1 MTTYTVT
8 GLTCNGCVARTL
20 KVLQTFDSNAQV
32 TLDPPQA
39 TLQAPDLNSLNKAL
53 QSVGNYVLLDRPT
66 TAASAQTSSPLLT
79 PTSTAF
85 LTPASTPFL
94 TPAST
99 PFLTPVS
106 RATPVTTSW
115 LATYAPLLIIF
126 GFITG
131 VTSLE
136 FLRSPNTNGET
147 WMMDF
152 MAGFFLVFG
161 FFKLLNLRAFA
172 LNFKAYDLAAMA
184 IPGYAIAYPFIEV
197 GLGVAYLMRWSP
209 LITNSITIV
218 IMGIGALGV
227 LQALRH
233 KKQIDCACLG
243 TVFKLPMSTVT
254 LVEDLLMLLMAV
266 VMLASIL

>member
-8 GLTCNGCVARTL
+8 GLTCKGCVARTL
-20 KVLQTFDSNAQV
+20 KVLQTFDGNAQV
-32 TLDPPQA
+32 TLDPPSA
-39 TLQAPDLNSLNKAL
+39 TLQAHDLNSLNKAL
-53 QSVGNYVLLDRPT
+53 QAVGNYVLSDVPT
-66 TAASAQTSSPLLT
+66 TSASAQTSNPL
-79 PTSTAF
+79 F
-85 LTPASTPFL
+85 
-94 TPAST
+94 
-99 PFLTPVS
+99 TPVS
-106 RATPVTTSW
+106 TQVSIAAPTSNSW
-115 LATYAPLLIIF
+115 LVTYAPLLLIF

-136 FLRSPNTNGET
+136 FLRSPNSSGET

-172 LNFKAYDLAAMA
+172 LNFKVYDLAAMA

-209 LITNSITIV
+209 SITNSITIV
-218 IMGIGALGV
+218 IMGVGAFGV

-254 LVEDLLMLLMAV
+254 LFEDLLMLLMAV
-266 VMLASIL
+266 VMLASLL

>member
-32 TLDPPQA
+32 TLDPPSA
-39 TLQAPDLNSLNKAL
+39 TLQAHDLNSLNKAL
-53 QSVGNYVLLDRPT
+53 QAVGNYVLLDSPI
-66 TAASAQTSSPLLT
+66 TAASAQPSNSLFTPVSTLSS
-79 PTSTAF
+79 
-85 LTPASTPFL
+85 TPASIAA
-94 TPAST
+94 PASN
-99 PFLTPVS
+99 
-106 RATPVTTSW
+106 SW
-115 LATYAPLLIIF
+115 LATYAPLLLIF

-136 FLRSPNTNGET
+136 FLRSPNSSGET

-184 IPGYAIAYPFIEV
+184 IPGYAVAYPFIEV

-218 IMGIGALGV
+218 VMGVGALGV